1 MNYAVILV
9 ALGFGLVGAL
19 SLGLGLFCFFRD
31 RRLLPHFS
39 EVGEGVVSGLTEPDE
54 EGFVR
59 PCLRFARG
67 GVAVTITGT
76 VGSCPPAYRV
86 GQRVAV
92 RHPPG
97 RPDLAIIADFD
108 HLYLFEVSSI
118 GFGAAFVGVAVLL
131 LVLQW
136 FVA

>member
-1 MNYAVILV
+1 MIFLV

-19 SLGLGLFCFFRD
+19 SLGLGLFSFFRD
-31 RRLLPHFS
+31 RRRLPHFS
-39 EVGEGVVSGLTEPDE
+39 EVGEGVVSGLTEPND

-59 PCLRFARG
+59 PCVRFARG
-67 GVAVTITGT
+67 GVTVTVTGD

-92 RHPPG
+92 RYPPG
-97 RPDLAIIADFD
+97 RPDLAILADFR

-118 GFGAAFVGVAVLL
+118 GFGAAFVGAAVLL
-131 LVLQW
+131 LVLRW